1 LISKLDGA
9 KKALDSGNE
18 TSAAGKLR
26 ALLNEL
32 EALVQSGRLTETD
45 AQPVRALVER
55 LLQSLAA

>member
-32 EALVQSGRLTETD
+32 EALVQSGRLTEAD
-45 AQPVRALVER
+45 AQPLRALVKR
-55 LLQSLAA
+55 LINVL